1 MYIGKEAF
9 EAITEREASKRLFQ
23 QTVQRI
29 EVETHSY
36 CNRRC
41 DYCPNAIGDR
51 LGENQRM
58 ADDLWFLLLDNLR
71 EINYRGNFIFTSYN
85 EPLAD
90 RMILQ
95 RIREA
100 REHLPQARLMIYSNG
115 DYLDRAYLADLAA
128 SGLNYLHVSIH
139 TRPGDK
145 YGDVPALN
153 HIAKLVKRTGGS
165 VSYKT
170 LRPNEFIVA

>member
-71 EINYRGNFIFTSYN
+71 EIS
-85 EPLAD
+85 
-90 RMILQ
+90 
-95 RIREA
+95 
-100 REHLPQARLMIYSNG
+100 
-115 DYLDRAYLADLAA
+115 
-128 SGLNYLHVSIH
+128 
-139 TRPGDK
+139 
-145 YGDVPALN
+145 
-153 HIAKLVKRTGGS
+153 
-165 VSYKT
+165 
-170 LRPNEFIVA
+170 